1 MHSVDDIVKAL
12 RLEPH
17 PEGGYYRRTYKNQ
30 NGPPIHGG
38 GAGDDSGVATRGHAS
53 AIYYLQMPEF
63 SLWHRTDG
71 DELWFWHAGAPLSLE
86 IRQTDASVEA
96 HTLGSDFLSG
106 QSPQLLAPANKWQRA
121 KSLGNWTLVS
131 CSVSPGF
138 LFETYELEPADTP
151 G

>member
-1 MHSVDDIVKAL
+1 MHSIQDIVRTL
-12 RLEPH
+12 QLEPH
-17 PEGGYYRRTYKNQ
+17 PEGGFYRRTYKNEG
-30 NGPPIHGG
+30 GPPGPG
-38 GAGDDSGVATRGHAS
+38 KTSTVSNRGHAS

-71 DELWFWHAGAPLSLE
+71 DELWFWHAGAPLTLE
-86 IRQTDASVEA
+86 VRQDDGSADAK
-96 HTLGSDFLSG
+96 TLGQDFASG

-138 LFETYELEPADTP
+138 LFETYELEKRGNSD
-151 G
+151 